1 MSQRHALSSGTDSNK
16 AARTGEALSI
26 VTAAAR
32 TGEALSIV
40 TAAEFSIV
48 LANSYSRLSDKRDK
62 YLFYVN
68 TAELTEAQRG

>member
-16 AARTGEALSI
+16 
-26 VTAAAR
+26 AAR